1 LDQTIFIVIVVAV
14 VAFILI
20 IVIAVCLR
28 RRRKRQ
34 TENVTLN
41 KYLPSTNTYVSHP
54 EAIAL
59 NESQKD
65 EGGEEIDLQVIEN
78 EAVCTKEEIKLQP

>member
-1 LDQTIFIVIVVAV
+1 MIVVAV

-28 RRRKRQ
+28 RRRKRHAA
-34 TENVTLN
+34 ENVTLN
-41 KYLPSTNTYVSHP
+41 KYLPSTTTNMYVSHP

>member
-1 LDQTIFIVIVVAV
+1 MIVVAV

-28 RRRKRQ
+28 RRRKRHAA
-34 TENVTLN
+34 ENVTLN

-65 EGGEEIDLQVIEN
+65 EGGEEIDLHVIEN